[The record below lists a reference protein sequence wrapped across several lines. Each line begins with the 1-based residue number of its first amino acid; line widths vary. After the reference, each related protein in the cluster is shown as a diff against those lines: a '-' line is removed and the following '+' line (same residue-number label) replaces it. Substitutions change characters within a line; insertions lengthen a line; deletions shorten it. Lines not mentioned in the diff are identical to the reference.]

1 LIFHTTR
8 LRGRKTR
15 VISIPLLEITA
26 VEVWEA
32 RWFGRKR
39 AKLSVA
45 VEPDGYGGPVEFRRI
60 ETVERAKEIARTIRR
75 QTELLR
81 TSAEVDP

>member
-1 LIFHTTR
+1 
-8 LRGRKTR
+8 
-15 VISIPLLEITA
+15 
-26 VEVWEA
+26 
-32 RWFGRKR
+32 
-39 AKLSVA
+39 
-45 VEPDGYGGPVEFRRI
+45 VEFRRI